1 MMLVKSISGRFHS
14 ICELLH
20 WTTINNWVSM
30 LTIWRYNKN
39 NKKLMLVYCPALA
52 SLYFLYYVLVL
63 PQSWLYVCFYCS
75 PPINDYDVFNEGK
88 TQSFFE
94 SQQAVMTLCTYLE
107 GVNKNMEETS
117 KSQLLEHFNKLL
129 KVSTLFVTLRQV
141 KCLTDLTEWIG
152 KQIT

>member
-1 MMLVKSISGRFHS
+1 
-14 ICELLH
+14 
-20 WTTINNWVSM
+20 
-30 LTIWRYNKN
+30 
-39 NKKLMLVYCPALA
+39 MLVYCPALA
-52 SLYFLYYVLVL
+52 SLRFLYYVLVL
-63 PQSWLYVCFYCS
+63 PRLWLYVCFHCS

-129 KVSTLFVTLRQV
+129 KVSTLFVT
-141 KCLTDLTEWIG
+141 
-152 KQIT
+152 